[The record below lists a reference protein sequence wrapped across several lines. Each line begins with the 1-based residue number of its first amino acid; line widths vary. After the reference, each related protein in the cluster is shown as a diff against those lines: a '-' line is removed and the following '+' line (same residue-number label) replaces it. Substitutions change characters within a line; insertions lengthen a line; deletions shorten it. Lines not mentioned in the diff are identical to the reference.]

1 MDRTAQISIAA
12 LVLVVVVI
20 VGGGVAFALYSYNML
35 PKQIASPMAYVLMFL
50 MGVICILNITFTAVF
65 SEGGSDTTTKR
76 ALIWTCFTLLALV
89 NIIMG
94 VSVYNTIGDNLAD
107 NAQYTHIM
115 LPASFLI
122 SVIST
127 SIIIMQKFGTI

>member
-1 MDRTAQISIAA
+1 MDTATAISIAA
-12 LVLVVVVI
+12 LVIVIVVI
-20 VGGGVAFALYSYNML
+20 LGGTAVSIIYLRGGLTKLFT
-35 PKQIASPMAYVLMFL
+35 SPIPYILMFL
-50 MGVICILNITFTAVF
+50 MGVICILNITFTALF
-65 SEGGSDTTTKR
+65 SEGGSDTKTKR
-76 ALIWTCFTLLALV
+76 ALIWTSFTLLALV

-94 VSVYNTIGDNLAD
+94 VSIYNTIGDNLAD

>member
-12 LVLVVVVI
+12 LVLVIVVI
-20 VGGGVAFALYSYNML
+20 VGGGVAFGLYAWGLL

-65 SEGGSDTTTKR
+65 SEGGSDTKTKR
-76 ALIWTCFTLLALV
+76 GLIWTSFTLLALV
-89 NIIMG
+89 NIGMG
-94 VSVYNTIGDNLAD
+94 ISVYNTIGDNLAD
-107 NAQYTHIM
+107 NALYAHIM

-127 SIIIMQKFGTI
+127 SIIIMQKFSTI